1 MSQTGKEKGDSII
14 VASSILAVA
23 QIIVRIISLV
33 YRIPMIRI
41 VGAEGMGYYANAYE
55 VYQFLLLVSSNGIP
69 VAFSLLSAS
78 YLAKREYK
86 NLQRLLKGTMVFAG
100 MIGFVLAALTFF
112 GAGYFQGKNSMMP
125 TAISQI
131 IEQIIHAVVS
141 VAAAWLLIGLG
152 PSMGAA
158 GGTLGTFLG
167 AVGGLG
173 FCVLIYHLYE
183 PTVRRMLRKDR
194 TPRRDLITYH
204 NVFKLVALTMAPI
217 ILSQTMYQLGGV
229 VDALLFHNILD
240 GIGYSA
246 SVRAELIGIYSGEY
260 KLLINVPLA
269 LTSSIGI
276 ALIPTV
282 TRSVTQHKKR
292 EVYGKI
298 NQIIRL
304 TMVVALPCC
313 AGLMVIARPIMQ
325 LVFADSSQL
334 ASSLLV
340 LGAPTIAFYS
350 LSTVTISILQGIHRM
365 RAPVI
370 HSTIAMAVHA
380 GALAVLLRFADMNI
394 YAFIYGNYV
403 FAFIMCILNLRALKK
418 YIGYRQ
424 EYKRSVFIPIIIC
437 LIMAIFTRLIYSGI
451 YTLTGSLAAGVAAA
465 IVIAVIIYGLL
476 TVITGVLSED
486 DLMSMPKGRSI
497 VNICRKIHIL

>member
-1 MSQTGKEKGDSII
+1 M
-14 VASSILAVA
+14 
-23 QIIVRIISLV
+23 
-33 YRIPMIRI
+33 
-41 VGAEGMGYYANAYE
+41 
-55 VYQFLLLVSSNGIP
+55 
-69 VAFSLLSAS
+69 
-78 YLAKREYK
+78 
-86 NLQRLLKGTMVFAG
+86 
-100 MIGFVLAALTFF
+100 
-112 GAGYFQGKNSMMP
+112 
-125 TAISQI
+125 
-131 IEQIIHAVVS
+131 
-141 VAAAWLLIGLG
+141 
-152 PSMGAA
+152 
-158 GGTLGTFLG
+158 
-167 AVGGLG
+167 
-173 FCVLIYHLYE
+173 
-183 PTVRRMLRKDR
+183 
-194 TPRRDLITYH
+194 
-204 NVFKLVALTMAPI
+204 
-217 ILSQTMYQLGGV
+217 
-229 VDALLFHNILD
+229 
-240 GIGYSA
+240 
-246 SVRAELIGIYSGEY
+246 
-260 KLLINVPLA
+260 
-269 LTSSIGI
+269 TSSIGI